1 MCLFSKKIYIF
12 FNIYIYIYIYKEN
25 KNWQYWKRIE
35 EKIIKLEKEKP
46 TEK

>member
-12 FNIYIYIYIYKEN
+12 FNIYIYKEN